1 MASFWEQF
9 ISIFKGTTKKKKKDT
24 PRRRSYVS
32 EKAKKETHK
41 PAKRSAPTPSRKG
54 RQANPEVVKRGQT
67 LGTQAVKQ
75 HKQYE
80 AYRAKKKAQQ
90 NKQDMQILQR
100 TTGQK
105 YKHNQEIKPA
115 VYTGNPEDYAKY
127 RVNAKVIDKTKDK
140 TVYDKKTGTSKGV
153 TLKEYYSAPEHQKEA
168 QKQMAQDEKFIN
180 EHPFLAG
187 FGSSYSKFANRS
199 VEDLKDIYSNVKR
212 KDGGKGI
219 NTKKYDKSTA
229 AKVGEMAGT
238 ASQYL
243 ITGGAA
249 GGVKAG
255 ATAGAKMLGKL
266 TAKKGAKTIAKAV
279 TKKALKEGA
288 KKATKKLS
296 KEGIKKFAKNRA
308 AEVAADMPL
317 DIAHSYKDSKG
328 DTKELVKNM
337 GLNLAMNVGVGGG
350 AEYLG
355 KGVKAL
361 KNKAVAKSAVKKA
374 AKNRK
379 ETAKAVKGALE
390 SLENR
395 AKAQGDYLS
404 DLRTKMGVKT
414 KTAPKQKPVK
424 GKTVKKAKAE
434 TELTIENIRT
444 GKKITGRPRN
454 KQEAQM
460 MLRVASRG
468 AKSTDDIRTTTREV
482 GSPRSRVR
490 NTSKEIPDREIIGE
504 PLRKEDI
511 DKLPTR
517 PIKDSEIE
525 EGARGLEKEWDDSP
539 VNTTADYNKGLK
551 SAKTSKV
558 REKKVKEL
566 LPSNHKLN
574 GNTKE
579 ILKDIDDDISE
590 IVARRSAGDMQG
602 ADGLE
607 RDLARKLAEEDKYI
621 YDKGLDTSSDYRVI
635 KDYVSNKP
643 FYPPEGMTVKEA
655 QEMFGAR
662 NPEAKG
668 VIKFV
673 KRNGKRKG
681 REIDVLAGEFDDL
694 FPGVLKNKGNT
705 EDILGDI
712 REYLE
717 GGYNKDLS
725 LMGELQG
732 KELDDL
738 VNMKRDSIRSAV
750 EDIEKGI
757 AKSETPK
764 VKENA
769 TNIAPKKASAEG
781 PAKAGGG
788 GSSAEPP
795 RNEPPENRTPAE
807 AKKVAEEGEP
817 VAKINSRLEQ
827 SKTKADKTFFR
838 KAKVGLQKAFVDA
851 GAAFENIARN
861 AIKNG
866 DKKLGGEVYDA
877 VNSLRQT
884 SKSVEYQIL
893 DAQTDLNYH
902 RIGESIHDIIDPL
915 RKNDV
920 FDDAQAL
927 LFHEHNIDRMKQ
939 NKPVF
944 GESIDGSASRKE
956 IDRIRNKY
964 DAGTLKLIDDQNA
977 KIKQYFKNL
986 KQMRVDAGLMSK
998 DVSDYLDELY
1008 PNYVQTKRMGDV
1020 TKGVSSNNNIIGA
1033 TKGKNATGSSRDLLS
1048 IDDQMIRATNE
1059 VWRGAKNNNLIT
1071 KVVELQGG
1079 TGKALKDGTDLD
1091 TVLADSLFAEE
1102 VKKGEYRLRYFENG
1116 EAKTIDC
1123 DEEVYKSL
1131 KSLNG
1136 QGWNPPEYA
1145 KKIADITAG
1154 SANSIFKK
1162 LCTEWNPFFALY
1174 RNPMRDLQDAL
1185 MYSKDFGAYITHMP
1199 VAIKRMVKKDE
1210 YWQLW
1215 KASGGTASSLFDI
1228 TSKIKKSK
1236 NPLRRV
1242 GLMNQAVEQYP
1253 RFTEFCA
1260 QLDKQLNGKPVSSA
1274 TREMIDKASQAGA
1287 DITVNFGRTGDV
1299 TKLLNR
1305 YAVPFL
1311 NPGVQGVSKAVRLV
1325 TERSGAKAF
1334 IGLATKAAALGF
1346 TPAVINEALMHD
1358 DKGYQQMNARDKLTN
1373 YIFKL
1378 GDNYVKIPKGRL
1390 LSLIGMGGMKTANTA
1405 YGGDDYT
1412 FDEMM
1417 DVAKN
1422 QSAPANPFSDN
1433 LAMTAYNAIN
1443 NKTWYGGNIQSDYD
1457 EDNKVDQ
1464 TKVYDANTTSL
1475 AKELAKTDFFK
1486 SIENANKVKGV
1497 SPKKIDA
1504 MLKGY
1509 SGVLGELAM
1518 PLMTQ
1523 RAKGAGLQ
1531 GTLANLAKKTFTID
1545 PRYQNELST
1554 KFYEKVSDSA
1564 RTADETGKAKD
1575 KTQSKYYSDQSKR
1588 VSAINDVI
1596 KDVQDSD
1603 RSYEEKNKM
1612 VDALTD
1618 RRNKLMDNALKGV
1631 KMADDYKMRDMD
1643 AVRDVMGA
1651 KYALNQYMSDSDKKV
1666 AEKYGDYDKFYS
1678 SYRAVKSIGSTS
1690 KGAKAVA
1697 LAATGSDKKLYG
1709 AYDLDDDYRKTAK
1722 EYIKNGGSV
1731 EEFAKATKITAGSGN
1746 SYMAKALKL
1755 AKANAPDRLYAAY
1768 NIYENK
1774 MNSARILA
1782 STGMKPAE
1790 YEKMKKQAD
1799 ADGNGYFKKEEL
1811 AGFFSNVKLPKA
1823 QKSALFSS
1831 WARKGTVNPYGEP
1844 AHKSGNYKLK
1854 GVGETTKPTKASS
1867 NGKSGQIDY
1876 STPEAKA
1883 FFNKFGANMSKE
1895 RLELAQKLYKAA
1907 KASKKGINAP
1917 YSNDKDYL
1925 PKETL
1930 QVVRSGDK
1938 ELDAEALK
1946 ALKNGGLKNIIRKAN
1961 ATLPKVKEPE
1971 DNTTFDDDG
1980 SSSGGGRGYYRR
1992 YGRRYGR
1999 GGGSS
2004 GGTTDTG
2011 IDEVKATPN
2020 KTKTYNWTPEDFK
2033 SKPGWTDAQIRKVFN
2048 ALIKQG
2054 LTEQQAVSRIASLW
2068 NTRFS

>member
-9 ISIFKGTTKKKKKDT
+9 ISIFKGTTKKKKKKDT
-24 PRRRSYVS
+24 PRRRSFVS

-90 NKQDMQILQR
+90 NKKDMQILQR

-153 TLKEYYSAPEHQKEA
+153 TLKEYYSAPEHKKEA
-168 QKQMAQDEKFIN
+168 LKEKKKTEKFIN
-180 EHPFLAG
+180 DHPVAAG
-187 FGSSYSKFANRS
+187 FGDAYSKLVGRG
-199 VEDLKDIYSNVKR
+199 VEDYKDIFS
-212 KDGGKGI
+212 GIKGTKKERTLD
-219 NTKKYDKSTA
+219 TKKYDKSKG
-229 AKVGEMAGT
+229 AKIANMAGV

-243 ITGGAA
+243 LTGGTSS
-249 GGVKAG
+249 GIKAG

-288 KKATKKLS
+288 KKTTKKLS

-328 DTKELVKNM
+328 DTKEFAKNM
-337 GLNLAMNVGVGGG
+337 GLNVAMNVGVGGG

-361 KNKAVAKSAVKKA
+361 KNKAVAKSAMKKA
-374 AKNRK
+374 TKNRK

-482 GSPRSRVR
+482 GSPQARTR

-551 SAKTSKV
+551 SVKTSKV
-558 REKKVKEL
+558 REKKVEEL

-579 ILKDIDDDISE
+579 ISKDIDDDISE

-750 EDIEKGI
+750 EDIEKDI

-769 TNIAPKKASAEG
+769 TNTAPKKASAE
-781 PAKAGGG
+781 
-788 GSSAEPP
+788 PP
-795 RNEPPENRTPAE
+795 KNEPPESELDKEWKAKGKEYGTYDKANTPRQTDEQTHTHKALDTAMSEKPGKEGIVKDEGVKQNIKRSVLEQEVGFTRRSQKDALDAAYKRVEKDPEKVRQQFNETLSAKDTDVANGVALYEHYMKQGDIEAASDVIKKVSMQLTEAGRGVNAAKMLMRTTPAGRVKAAQGLTE
-807 AKKVAEEGEP
+807 KLTEKFS
-817 VAKINSRLEQ
+817 KRLEGKEITL
-827 SKTKADKTFFR
+827 SDETIKRINDAKTEK
-838 KAKVGLQKAFVDA
+838 
-851 GAAFENIARN
+851 E
-861 AIKNG
+861 
-866 DKKLGGEVYDA
+866 
-877 VNSLRQT
+877 
-884 SKSVEYQIL
+884 IL
-893 DAQTDLNYH
+893 DANEAARVEIWNQIPASWGEKFNAWRYIAMLANPKTHVRNI
-902 RIGESIHDIIDPL
+902 IG
-915 RKNDV
+915 N
-920 FDDAQAL
+920 AL
-927 LFHEHNIDRMKQ
+927 FAVPREVK
-939 NKPVF
+939 
-944 GESIDGSASRKE
+944 
-956 IDRIRNKY
+956 
-964 DAGTLKLIDDQNA
+964 
-977 KIKQYFKNL
+977 
-986 KQMRVDAGLMSK
+986 
-998 DVSDYLDELY
+998 
-1008 PNYVQTKRMGDV
+1008 
-1020 TKGVSSNNNIIGA
+1020 NIIGA
-1033 TKGKNATGSSRDLLS
+1033 GVESLAEKAKLIEKGDRTKALINPFSESDKKLLDFGGKNFDVNEPILRGQSRWNDSARPEDSVVFKNPILEKLRKANGGVLDKEDILFMKPAYRTAMARYMKANGLTAADMTGDVLKKAEAVASEEALKATYRDANAFASWLSKTKNVAPDASRPRKLGAVVVESIVPFAKTPTNILRRGLEYSPVGLMQGMTNIGRALARKDGQMLVEAIDRMAGGLTGSGILGLGYMLNRNGLVTVEVGNDSEGNFRKGLGEQNYALKFGDSSFTLDWAAPMSMPFFVGANISEQTKNHDLSFKDVLNSLGDIMNPVAEMSMLQGLTNTMGTMAGSQSGGAKIESALIGIGTNYASQAVPTISGQLARIFDNTQRSTTSTEEGTAMRSLDKFQKQMRAKVPGLSRTLEPALDSWGNEKKYGSTTERVLENFVSPGYYSENKATAVDKKLLKLADDLGEDEKSKIFPKGLTGYNLRFNGNDVRVTPQALTMYNKVKGKEAYNKVKTLMKSDEYKKMSNTDKVKAISNIYTDAGVWAKQESLISMGKDKFKVRTDDWENKDAVKAAKEYNS
-1048 IDDQMIRATNE
+1048 KHDIDDIVNINKQLDDLGFSTSRNRQTNIKAIAVAESDKANKDLYKYYNVDKATQ
-1059 VWRGAKNNNLIT
+1059 
-1071 KVVELQGG
+1071 KV
-1079 TGKALKDGTDLD
+1079 
-1091 TVLADSLFAEE
+1091 
-1102 VKKGEYRLRYFENG
+1102 
-1116 EAKTIDC
+1116 
-1123 DEEVYKSL
+1123 
-1131 KSLNG
+1131 
-1136 QGWNPPEYA
+1136 
-1145 KKIADITAG
+1145 
-1154 SANSIFKK
+1154 
-1162 LCTEWNPFFALY
+1162 
-1174 RNPMRDLQDAL
+1174 
-1185 MYSKDFGAYITHMP
+1185 
-1199 VAIKRMVKKDE
+1199 IKR
-1210 YWQLW
+1210 Y
-1215 KASGGTASSLFDI
+1215 KASGGSLKELGGVQKSIDATAKTVGKRANELPKGALAYALAAASGKNRIYQMYDESTPL
-1228 TSKIKKSK
+1228 SKGYWEHSVRSGKGMAATGLTLKDRQKAYDATKGASGHPSK
-1236 NPLRRV
+1236 DAIIN
-1242 GLMNQAVEQYP
+1242 Y
-1253 RFTEFCA
+1253 
-1260 QLDKQLNGKPVSSA
+1260 LDK
-1274 TREMIDKASQAGA
+1274 
-1287 DITVNFGRTGDV
+1287 
-1299 TKLLNR
+1299 
-1305 YAVPFL
+1305 
-1311 NPGVQGVSKAVRLV
+1311 
-1325 TERSGAKAF
+1325 
-1334 IGLATKAAALGF
+1334 
-1346 TPAVINEALMHD
+1346 
-1358 DKGYQQMNARDKLTN
+1358 
-1373 YIFKL
+1373 
-1378 GDNYVKIPKGRL
+1378 
-1390 LSLIGMGGMKTANTA
+1390 
-1405 YGGDDYT
+1405 
-1412 FDEMM
+1412 
-1417 DVAKN
+1417 KN
-1422 QSAPANPFSDN
+1422 WTQE
-1433 LAMTAYNAIN
+1433 
-1443 NKTWYGGNIQSDYD
+1443 Q
-1457 EDNKVDQ
+1457 
-1464 TKVYDANTTSL
+1464 
-1475 AKELAKTDFFK
+1475 K
-1486 SIENANKVKGV
+1486 SY
-1497 SPKKIDA
+1497 
-1504 MLKGY
+1504 MFW
-1509 SGVLGELAM
+1509 
-1518 PLMTQ
+1518 Q
-1523 RAKGAGLQ
+1523 
-1531 GTLANLAKKTFTID
+1531 LANW
-1545 PRYQNELST
+1545 NT
-1554 KFYEKVSDSA
+1554 KE
-1564 RTADETGKAKD
+1564 
-1575 KTQSKYYSDQSKR
+1575 
-1588 VSAINDVI
+1588 NP
-1596 KDVQDSD
+1596 
-1603 RSYEEKNKM
+1603 
-1612 VDALTD
+1612 
-1618 RRNKLMDNALKGV
+1618 
-1631 KMADDYKMRDMD
+1631 
-1643 AVRDVMGA
+1643 
-1651 KYALNQYMSDSDKKV
+1651 
-1666 AEKYGDYDKFYS
+1666 YGDYTPKFNPKKTKS
-1678 SYRAVKSIGSTS
+1678 S
-1690 KGAKAVA
+1690 
-1697 LAATGSDKKLYG
+1697 
-1709 AYDLDDDYRKTAK
+1709 
-1722 EYIKNGGSV
+1722 
-1731 EEFAKATKITAGSGN
+1731 
-1746 SYMAKALKL
+1746 
-1755 AKANAPDRLYAAY
+1755 
-1768 NIYENK
+1768 
-1774 MNSARILA
+1774 
-1782 STGMKPAE
+1782 
-1790 YEKMKKQAD
+1790 
-1799 ADGNGYFKKEEL
+1799 
-1811 AGFFSNVKLPKA
+1811 
-1823 QKSALFSS
+1823 
-1831 WARKGTVNPYGEP
+1831 
-1844 AHKSGNYKLK
+1844 
-1854 GVGETTKPTKASS
+1854 
-1867 NGKSGQIDY
+1867 GKSGQIDY

-1971 DNTTFDDDG
+1971 DSDSIFGDGKEG
-1980 SSSGGGRGYYRR
+1980 SSSGGGYYRR
-1992 YGRRYGR
+1992 YGRGYRRYGR
-1999 GGGSS
+1999 GGGGRGGSG

-2020 KTKTYNWTPEDFK
+2020 KTKTYDWTPKDFK